1 MLPRHD
7 TTSAAVSPASDSAA
21 AAPSAAPPDPSPSP
35 TAAEELLPPPP
46 PAVPEELALTELP
59 PAPEL
64 LSFNEW
70 RERYVVHPD
79 PSVARRAK
87 KAAQRARHGEVG
99 AEDGA
104 EIVSGGT
111 RKEEAR
117 SAVGQGALDPVGG
130 VAGAG
135 DAFAGAVDAQII
147 LADEDDALAY
157 AVPSDSGSPI
167 QPLPNVGAGDSTDP
181 LVLLK
186 DRSNYAASE
195 CAAKLHRSSRQS
207 KGASAILNEKKDRYM
222 LTPCAASPKFVD
234 VELCDE
240 IQIDTLVLANFEFFS
255 STFKHFKASCS
266 VDYPGKPDDWHD
278 LGTFRA
284 RNVRGLQ
291 VFRPLRDPHFCRYLR
306 IDFLSHFGSEYYCP
320 VSLLRAYGFTQLD
333 AYRESERKAKA
344 IEAALRAAEMIEDEV
359 DEQERALEDALKV
372 EVEKLERLEPSPEAL
387 NSTSAT
393 GETSA
398 QVATGAET
406 STTSST
412 SSGSTIP
419 TSPGTAAPL
428 STETSAESA
437 ALTGASASTEV
448 PHLSSV
454 TSAAS
459 SSAVVEPTSKSS
471 LSSASPTVSS
481 LSSTIHSVN
490 STLSSSPPANTSA
503 PASGP
508 SLSLQAETP
517 ATAPT
522 KSSAETT
529 VADGSHSA
537 TSASKA
543 SSASTSSIPSPSAAT
558 VSSETSSA
566 LASQAPPTTPSAPR
580 NETVQASST
589 HSTPTASASHAPA
602 PAPPP
607 LPPPPPRAPV
617 LAPPIAQ
624 PQPGESIYGTIMK
637 RLSSLEHNQT
647 ITLGF
652 IEAQSGMLRE
662 AFGRVER
669 RLSDVEMSR
678 SRQEQSIRQ
687 ALHDLEKQRLELE
700 RERLALISQVNLLA
714 QEIRFEKRLT
724 VAQLVGLLLL
734 VIFVGFTRGIPTSP
748 FLHLASAQAGRYALA
763 KREREKERE
772 AKRTADAGE
781 ASGKAVAAPAAAPIK
796 PSDDP
801 VDMEA
806 PRRTQRVSPATSL
819 SRQSSHAAHSSK
831 RYPSLSKPGTLR
843 RHYGVGAP
851 SSSSIAGGGS
861 ASRSSRTTRAW
872 TPPVRHSSAPPE
884 DPLPDRVTNA
894 IEAREAARRRVH
906 ARGASVRTVEGAPLA
921 GSSRLAPPRPSSA
934 FGASSADDADT
945 EPSDVLGMAH
955 GGAAYSDAGAEG
967 GDEADLSPVPSGRGA
982 LSGIGALSPLSSAG
996 GFDDEH
1002 GYHTYSSDDEVV
1014 LPPAPAPPSPPESA
1028 SSDKGKA
1035 RAVPPSPSGASST
1048 SASAGSPVAAT
1059 TGRKTPSRPPKPQ
1072 VPARPATSMGIR
1084 FPSIEGTDGSLRR
1097 LGDAASEE
1105 QEVLVVQEPRS
1116 ALPSPP
1122 PEPVSRDSPRREE

>member
-1 MLPRHD
+1 MR
-7 TTSAAVSPASDSAA
+7 SAA
-21 AAPSAAPPDPSPSP
+21 
-35 TAAEELLPPPP
+35 
-46 PAVPEELALTELP
+46 
-59 PAPEL
+59 
-64 LSFNEW
+64 
-70 RERYVVHPD
+70 
-79 PSVARRAK
+79 
-87 KAAQRARHGEVG
+87 
-99 AEDGA
+99 
-104 EIVSGGT
+104 
-111 RKEEAR
+111 
-117 SAVGQGALDPVGG
+117 GQSALDQVGG

-135 DAFAGAVDAQII
+135 DALAGAVDAQII

-222 LTPCAASPKFVD
+222 LTPCAATPKFVD

-372 EVEKLERLEPSPEAL
+372 EVEKLERLEPSSEAL
-387 NSTSAT
+387 NSTIAT

-398 QVATGAET
+398 QNA
-406 STTSST
+406 
-412 SSGSTIP
+412 
-419 TSPGTAAPL
+419 
-428 STETSAESA
+428 TSAEPLGA
-437 ALTGASASTEV
+437 AIVFGDIGRFSVRRGRADFDLVPVIRLTDRHLRLFDEPRRQLDVELVAAGEHLCTSLWPFLVVAGRNASHHSHQFFRADNGRRRLSLCYLRLEGLFSLNLVHSIAVGCDRVQRDEQCPREPGASYH
-448 PHLSSV
+448 PF
-454 TSAAS
+454 
-459 SSAVVEPTSKSS
+459 
-471 LSSASPTVSS
+471 SASQRD
-481 LSSTIHSVN
+481 
-490 STLSSSPPANTSA
+490 
-503 PASGP
+503 GP
-508 SLSLQAETP
+508 GLVYAQ
-517 ATAPT
+517 
-522 KSSAETT
+522 
-529 VADGSHSA
+529 
-537 TSASKA
+537 
-543 SSASTSSIPSPSAAT
+543 
-558 VSSETSSA
+558 
-566 LASQAPPTTPSAPR
+566 
-580 NETVQASST
+580 
-589 HSTPTASASHAPA
+589 HAYR
-602 PAPPP
+602 
-607 LPPPPPRAPV
+607 LG
-617 LAPPIAQ
+617 I

-734 VIFVGFTRGIPTSP
+734 VIFVGFTRGVPTSP
-748 FLHLASAQAGRYALA
+748 FLHLASAQAGKYELA

-772 AKRTADAGE
+772 AKRRVEAGE
-781 ASGKAVAAPAAAPIK
+781 VGEKAVAAPVAAPIK
-796 PSDDP
+796 PSEDP
-801 VDMEA
+801 VDVEA
-806 PRRTQRVSPATSL
+806 PRRTQRVSSVTSL

-843 RHYGVGAP
+843 RHYGVGTP
-851 SSSSIAGGGS
+851 SSSSTAAGGL
-861 ASRSSRTTRAW
+861 ASRSTRTTRTW

-884 DPLPDRVTNA
+884 DSLPDRVINA
-894 IEAREAARRRVH
+894 LEAREAARRRAH
-906 ARGASVRTVEGAPLA
+906 ARGGLARTGEGAGLA
-921 GSSRLAPPRPSSA
+921 GSSRLAPPRSSSA
-934 FGASSADDADT
+934 LGASSADDADT
-945 EPSDVLGMAH
+945 EPLDVLGAAH
-955 GGAAYSDAGAEG
+955 AAYSDAGAEG

-982 LSGIGALSPLSSAG
+982 VSGIGALSPLSSAG

-1002 GYHTYSSDDEVV
+1002 GYHTYSSDDEVI
-1014 LPPAPAPPSPPESA
+1014 LPPAPAPPSPPGSA

-1084 FPSIEGTDGSLRR
+1084 FPSIEGADGSMRR
-1097 LGDAASEE
+1097 VGDAASEE

-1122 PEPVSRDSPRREE
+1122 PEPVSRDSPRQEEQRT